1 MLFLVWFDDTP
12 KRSTAQ
18 KLEAAVSAY
27 AVRFGTAPTLIL
39 VSEADAGAT
48 WPGAEVRVERRVG
61 KDNFQL
67 GRSE

>member
-1 MLFLVWFDDTP
+1 MLFLAIYDDS

-27 AVRFGTAPTLIL
+27 AARFGIPPTVIL
-39 VSEADAGAT
+39 VNEADAGAT
-48 WPGAEVRVERRVG
+48 WPGCEVRVEKRVG